1 MAIDTVDEPDVK
13 LGDLTRLA
21 AVFKSLGDPHRLG
34 IVQHLFRGEHRV
46 TDLVAH
52 LGLAQSTVSSHVA
65 TLRDASLLASHAH
78 GRAMYYTLAHPQQIR
93 RLMLLADILIR
104 DGGECAELCGMP
116 DVECR
121 DEPSDDQIGGNDDAV
136 RAEC

>member
-1 MAIDTVDEPDVK
+1 MTIDTVDEPDVE

-21 AVFKSLGDPHRLG
+21 AVFKSLGDPHRLV

-65 TLRDASLLASHAH
+65 TLRDAGLLASHAH

-104 DGGECAELCGMP
+104 DAGSALSYAACSMLST
-116 DVECR
+116 VEN
-121 DEPSDDQIGGNDDAV
+121 PAMTISAAMTTQ
-136 RAEC
+136 

>member
-1 MAIDTVDEPDVK
+1 MAIDTVDEPDVE
-13 LGDLTRLA
+13 LGDLTHLA
-21 AVFKSLGDPHRLG
+21 AVFKSLGDPHRLV
-34 IVQHLFRGEHRV
+34 IVQHLFRGAHRV

-65 TLRDASLLASHAH
+65 TLRDAGLLASHAH

-93 RLMLLADILIR
+93 RLMLLADTLIR
-104 DGGECAELCGMP
+104 DGGECAERCSVP
-116 DVECR
+116 DVKYR
-121 DEPSDDQIGGNDDAV
+121 DEPCDDQVRGNDDAV